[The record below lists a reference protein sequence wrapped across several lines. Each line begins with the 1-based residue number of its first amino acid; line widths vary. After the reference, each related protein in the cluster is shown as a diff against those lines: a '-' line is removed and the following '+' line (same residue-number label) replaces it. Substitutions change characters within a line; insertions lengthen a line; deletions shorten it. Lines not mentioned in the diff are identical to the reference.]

1 MLDYWSKGAY
11 GSRVSW
17 MQHYIYTTEYREQAW
32 FKTIEGQPLC
42 RRLTFWTIR
51 HVGFESLHE
60 HKESASP
67 GALNEHSE

>member
-17 MQHYIYTTEYREQAW
+17 MLHYIYTTEYREQAW
-32 FKTIEGQPLC
+32 FKTIEGSTSMSKIDL
-42 RRLTFWTIR
+42 LNDR
-51 HVGFESLHE
+51 HMGFESLHE
-60 HKESASP
+60 HKETASP